1 MWRDGSGK
9 SQIAAVLGQR
19 PRLMGSIDVPW
30 AARHPSIA
38 AAAGERPMNPLL
50 TRPLT
55 ADQRVSVAASLIYTI
70 TFCNL

>member
-1 MWRDGSGK
+1 VARRIREIPDRGG
-9 SQIAAVLGQR
+9 ARQR